1 MKLLNVL
8 IENINKKQM
17 MSHFQTMGIEKNEAE
32 EILDSLIYRIKNL
45 PDPIKLYRILQVDDE
60 NEIDKTKLGS
70 HYSTS
75 KKDLLQSHSYITGS
89 GEKYFLITVN
99 SPKKL
104 IDIRETI
111 TNNILYPNEN
121 EITLKNKGRGVEI
134 ISIREITR

>member
-1 MKLLNVL
+1 
-8 IENINKKQM
+8 M